1 MRSRQHGNTPIFP
14 KELVFDPQCKV
25 SSAMQLPSVVI
36 GTFVNLRSVN
46 LFTAR
51 PSLKG
56 CRDRV
61 ACMLRRSSQNS
72 RAGSIFFGKHLVRF
86 RKFNDTQPNI
96 TLQSRQLMEAH
107 QKMQQPNFTPASRY
121 NKEQFYDHQNTKSTS
136 SNYQVLTQLTSTFM
150 KAIGSR
156 QVSCFY
162 ECTGKF
168 C

>member
-72 RAGSIFFGKHLVRF
+72 RAGSIFFGKHRVRF

-136 SNYQVLTQLTSTFM
+136 SNYQVLTKLTSTFI
-150 KAIGSR
+150 KARNLPGSY
-156 QVSCFY
+156 CFH
-162 ECTGKF
+162 ECTGEL